1 MDELEYKPTY
11 EKAIGLKTIWLTLV
25 RRWKLILTIFVPIGL
40 VVVIATQL
48 VMARSYQSGITIS
61 RAQFDQTY
69 YTNTIQPSIR
79 HTDVTNQAAQSLKTK
94 NIKYKN
100 GGEITSGDIYSGLS
114 FSTITGNVTSFTVYF
129 NSKDKTIVSSVIKEV
144 VDIAYATIGG
154 TNKSEPSA
162 AKLGSKNN
170 TYLLVGLAV
179 DAVLALG
186 FPFAYEIVSDE
197 VYDKDDAERL
207 GGNGFEITV
216 LQKKK

>member
-48 VMARSYQSGITIS
+48 VMARSYQSGITIT
-61 RAQFDQTY
+61 RAAFDQNAY
-69 YTNTIQPSIR
+69 VGIQNSIR
-79 HTDVTNQAAQSLKTK
+79 NTDVTNQAAESLKTK

-100 GGEITSGDIYSGLS
+100 GGEITTGDIYGGLS
-114 FSTITGNVTSFTVYF
+114 FSTITGSVTSFTVYF
-129 NSKDKTIVSSVIKEV
+129 NSKDKTVVSSVIKEV